1 MGSQYSRPK
10 TQAPSEIKFLD
21 FLYSEWGDTE
31 HRLAAIAVGSSY
43 QLQYSYDAQGRLARV
58 TQAPVQP

>member
-1 MGSQYSRPK
+1 MQLPNQLALQYRY
-10 TQAPSEIKFLD
+10 D
-21 FLYSEWGDTE
+21 NE